1 MKIEKIGMRTIKTA
15 IAASL
20 TILISQL
27 FNFRSPFFA
36 GIAAIIAMQSSVSE
50 SFSSAKNRMYGTIV
64 GAIIALLFSLIAPEN
79 PFFIGIGIII
89 IIYTCNIFGWKKSVQ
104 ISTIVFLSIILNYEE
119 GSRVSYAFY
128 RTVDTLFGLIIGT
141 LINYFI
147 LPPNMEG
154 KIRESLSKI
163 YSQVKDMLECII
175 WKEENVELEGLRK
188 DLVNIE
194 GNYNILKKEI
204 KFNLCKTNNCFDYH
218 HVFEIFEN
226 IYSHLSIITAI
237 EKSPYIDEI
246 NRKSLEKLFNREI
259 PSQLDQ
265 NKDDLDLVYNY
276 HLEKILNKLALISNV
291 LATNH
296 K

>member
-1 MKIEKIGMRTIKTA
+1 MKIEKIGMRTVKTA
-15 IAASL
+15 VAASL

-27 FNFRSPFFA
+27 LNLTSPFFA

-50 SFSSAKNRMYGTIV
+50 SFNSARSRMYGTIV

-89 IIYTCNIFGWKKSVQ
+89 IIYTCNLFGWRKSVQ

-119 GSRVSYAFY
+119 GSRVNYAFY
-128 RTVDTLFGLIIGT
+128 RTLDTLIGLIIGT
-141 LINYFI
+141 LINYFV

-154 KIRESLSKI
+154 KIKESISKM

-194 GNYNILKKEI
+194 ENYNILKMEI
-204 KFNLCKTNNCFDYH
+204 KFNLCKTDKCSNFQQ
-218 HVFEIFEN
+218 VFEMFEN
-226 IYSHLSIITAI
+226 IYNHLSIITTI
-237 EKSPYIDEI
+237 EKSPYIYDI
-246 NRKSLEKLFNREI
+246 NEKHLKNLYNREI
-259 PSQLDQ
+259 PSKSEQ
-265 NKDDLDLVYNY
+265 NKEDLDLVYNY
-276 HLEKILNKLALISNV
+276 HLEKILDQLFLIDNV
-291 LATNH
+291 VNS
-296 K
+296 KN